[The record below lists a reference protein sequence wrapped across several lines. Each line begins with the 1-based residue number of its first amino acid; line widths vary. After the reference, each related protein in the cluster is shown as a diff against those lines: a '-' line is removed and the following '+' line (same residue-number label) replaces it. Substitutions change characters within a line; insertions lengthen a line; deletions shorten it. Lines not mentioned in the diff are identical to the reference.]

1 MIDIN
6 TKGRTFNIQRYSI
19 ADGPGIRTTVFVKGC
34 PLSCKWCSNPESQS
48 PERQVAYRNTSCK
61 ACGKC
66 VAACPKQCMVLDEDG
81 IHIDREVCDVC
92 GACIKKCLP
101 GALSYSGKDMTALE
115 AFKVVMRDKDY
126 YEKEG
131 GCTCSGG
138 EILMQPDFVA
148 AVFAQCRENGIH
160 TNADT
165 SGFGSEEAMRKILEY
180 ADMVFFDLKH
190 MDPEEHKRMI
200 GVSNELILKNLDICM
215 HSDAV
220 VVIRVPLIKGYND
233 TDENI
238 IAMCETLK
246 KIGGQ
251 TPEIQIL
258 PYHNYG
264 ENKYRMIDEVYELE
278 GMESPSQETK
288 DHVKELI
295 ESMGFACKVE

>member
-1 MIDIN
+1 MVDIN
-6 TKGRTFNIQRYSI
+6 TTGRTFNIQRYSI
-19 ADGPGIRTTVFVKGC
+19 ADGPGIRTTIFLKGC

-48 PERQVAYRNTSCK
+48 PERQIAYRNTSCK

-66 VAACPKQCMVLDEDG
+66 VAACPKQCMTLDEDG
-81 IHIDREVCDVC
+81 IHIDRKVCDVC
-92 GACIKKCLP
+92 GTCVKKCLP

-115 AFKVVMRDKDY
+115 AFKVVLRDKDY
-126 YEKEG
+126 YEKDG

-148 AVFAQCRENGIH
+148 AIFAQCRENGIH

-165 SGFGSEEAMRKILEY
+165 CGCGSEEAMRKILEY
-180 ADMVFFDLKH
+180 SDMVFFDLKH
-190 MDPEEHKRMI
+190 MDSAEHKRMT
-200 GVSNELILKNLDICM
+200 GVGNEVILKNLDICM
-215 HSDAV
+215 HSDAQ

-233 TDENI
+233 NDENI
-238 IAMCETLK
+238 TAMCETLK

-251 TPEIQIL
+251 TPVISVL

-264 ENKYRMIDEVYELE
+264 ENKYRMIDEVYELT

-288 DHVKELI
+288 EHVKELI

>member
-1 MIDIN
+1 MVDIN

-19 ADGPGIRTTVFVKGC
+19 ADGPGIRTTIFVKGC

-66 VAACPKQCMVLDEDG
+66 VAACPKQCMTLDEDG
-81 IHIDREVCDVC
+81 IHIDRKVCDVC

-101 GALSYSGKDMTALE
+101 GALSYSGKDMTAQE
-115 AFKVVMRDKDY
+115 AFKVVLRDKDY
-126 YEKEG
+126 YEKDG

-148 AVFAQCRENGIH
+148 AIFAQCRENGIH
-160 TNADT
+160 MT
-165 SGFGSEEAMRKILEY
+165 
-180 ADMVFFDLKH
+180 
-190 MDPEEHKRMI
+190 
-200 GVSNELILKNLDICM
+200 GVGNEVILKNLDICM
-215 HSDAV
+215 HSDAK

-233 TDENI
+233 SDENI
-238 IAMCETLK
+238 TAMCETLK

-251 TPEIQIL
+251 TPVISVL

-264 ENKYRMIDEVYELE
+264 ENKYRMIDEVYELT

-288 DHVKELI
+288 EHVKELI
-295 ESMGFACKVE
+295 ESMGFDCRVE